1 MLIRTLNECIKQ
13 DYPVTIGDYVRA
25 LQDEIFFRQLGCDLR
40 AKGYKKYRVEQDIRM
55 GRTDKNETYFITP
68 EDVTNIILATKVLN
82 KKERYK
88 CWCELR
94 RAVTGFCPTYVN
106 EKGRLVPICREWN
119 KLDRAYFPK
128 VDNIWCLSEDYESQ
142 MMDAVVTRR

>member
-25 LQDEIFFRQLGCDLR
+25 LQDEIFFRQLGCDLH
-40 AKGYKKYRVEQDIRM
+40 AKGYKKYRVEADRRKGII
-55 GRTDKNETYFITP
+55 DKNAGYFITQ
-68 EDVTNIILATKVLN
+68 EDLTNIIRATKGLN
-82 KKERYK
+82 NKERYK

-106 EKGRLVPICREWN
+106 EKGLIVPICREWN
-119 KLDRAYFPK
+119 KLDRSYFPK
-128 VDNIWCLSEDYESQ
+128 VDTIWCLSEDYESQ

>member
-25 LQDEIFFRQLGCDLR
+25 LKDEIFFRQLGCDLH
-40 AKGYKKYRVEQDIRM
+40 AKGHKQYRVEADRRKGII
-55 GRTDKNETYFITP
+55 DKNAGYFITQ
-68 EDVTNIILATKVLN
+68 EDLTNIIRATKGLN
-82 KKERYK
+82 NKERYK

-106 EKGRLVPICREWN
+106 EKGRIVPICREWK